1 MKHAPPPILTV
12 EMLTTIETNLSKDQD
27 SGYLYDAPRQML
39 VQYRVQ
45 HGVITQWHIVS
56 PIEEA
61 AAQQIVM
68 DVKSIWSRDRR
79 RLQ

>member
-12 EMLTTIETNLSKDQD
+12 EMLTAIETKLKSERD
-27 SGYLYDAPRQML
+27 SGYLYDGPRRML

-45 HGVITQWHIVS
+45 NGAITQWHIVS

-61 AAQQIVM
+61 AAHQIVI
-68 DVKSIWSRDRR
+68 DVKSIWSRDHR